1 MLDIYKD
8 PVWEMMDFF
17 ANPFERKICNKGLS
31 NIHKPHNLTNVKDE
45 SGKIVA
51 QKLTVVTTPFKKDD
65 VKVKIVDDVLT
76 VTCGTENVKDEEN
89 EEVIYRG
96 ISAQSYTFSLK
107 LGDSI
112 DKKAITA
119 ENKDGLLTVKLPFL
133 VVEEKK
139 PEEIE
144 IKID

>member
-8 PVWEMMDFF
+8 PIWEMMDFF
-17 ANPFERKICNKGLS
+17 ANPFERKISNRGLS
-31 NIHKPHNLTNVKDE
+31 NIRKPHNLTNVKDE
-45 SGKIVA
+45 QGKIIA

-89 EEVIYRG
+89 EDVIYRG
-96 ISAQSYTFSLK
+96 ISSQSYTFSLK
-107 LGDSI
+107 LGESI

-119 ENKDGLLTVKLPFL
+119 ENKDGLLTIKLPFL
-133 VVEEKK
+133 VIEEKK

>member
-1 MLDIYKD
+1 
-8 PVWEMMDFF
+8 MMDFF
-17 ANPFERKICNKGLS
+17 ANPFERKISNRGLS
-31 NIHKPHNLTNVKDE
+31 NIRKPHNLTNVKDE
-45 SGKIVA
+45 QGKIIA

-89 EEVIYRG
+89 EDVIYRG
-96 ISAQSYTFSLK
+96 ISSQSYTFSLK
-107 LGDSI
+107 LGESI

-119 ENKDGLLTVKLPFL
+119 ENKDGLLTIKLPFL
-133 VVEEKK
+133 VIEEKK